1 MKRNIAYPSSRL
13 RAVLTWVIVVSIGML
28 GLGESGFAG
37 QNPFAGDGEIRA
49 LPVQGT
55 VYMLVGAGGNIA
67 VSVGPDGAI
76 LVDAGSEAMAE
87 EVVAA
92 VRQVLTAVEGSPRP
106 NQICVGCPT
115 LTNKGNSPYFAAITA
130 SPAPPKPVRYVIN
143 TSVLP
148 DHVGGNETIS
158 RIGGANFQGGN
169 LDGLLSADVQEGAVV
184 AAHENVL
191 IRMPE
196 VMPGASFYAMPSEIY
211 GGNAGR
217 GPFRAYYKFYRF
229 FNGDAI
235 QLYHAP
241 RAITDGDSIVHF
253 RYSDV
258 IATGDVFVTTHYPMI
273 DLEKG
278 GSVQGVLDGL
288 NHILDLA
295 VTENNM
301 QGGTMIIPGHGR
313 LSDASDVAR
322 YRDVVTIIRDRIR
335 DMIRR
340 DMPLEQVKA
349 ANPTLDFDRRYATDY
364 WTADMFV
371 ETVYRDLS
379 QQ

>member
-1 MKRNIAYPSSRL
+1 MKRNIRQPSVIL
-13 RAVLTWVIVVSIGML
+13 RVFL
-28 GLGESGFAG
+28 GLGVAASIGITGLVGSSFAEQIPG
-37 QNPFAGDGEIRA
+37 TADGEIYA
-49 LPVQGT
+49 LPVQGS
-55 VYMLVGAGGNIA
+55 VYALIGAGANIA
-67 VSVGPDGAI
+67 ASVGPDGAI
-76 LVDAGSEAMAE
+76 LVDAGSEAMADA
-87 EVVAA
+87 VVAA
-92 VRQVLTAVEGSPRP
+92 VQEVLRTVEGSPRP

-115 LTNKGNSPYFAAITA
+115 LSNKGNSPYFAAITT
-130 SPAPPKPVRYVIN
+130 SPAPTKPVRYVIN

-148 DHVGGNETIS
+148 DHVGGNETVS

-169 LDGLLSADVQEGAVV
+169 LDGLLSADIQEGAVV
-184 AAHENVL
+184 AAHEKVL
-191 IRMPE
+191 FRMSD
-196 VMPGASFYAMPSEIY
+196 VMPNASFYGMPSEIY
-211 GGNAGR
+211 GGNEGP
-217 GPFRAYYKFYRF
+217 GPFRSYYKFYRF

-278 GSVQGVLDGL
+278 GSIQGVLDGL
-288 NHILDLA
+288 NHIIDLA

-313 LSDASDVAR
+313 LSDAADVAR
-322 YRDVVTIIRDRIR
+322 YRDVVTIVRDRIR

-340 DMPLEQVKA
+340 DMTLEQVKA

-371 ETVYRDLS
+371 DAVYRDLS

>member
-1 MKRNIAYPSSRL
+1 
-13 RAVLTWVIVVSIGML
+13 
-28 GLGESGFAG
+28 
-37 QNPFAGDGEIRA
+37 
-49 LPVQGT
+49 
-55 VYMLVGAGGNIA
+55 
-67 VSVGPDGAI
+67 
-76 LVDAGSEAMAE
+76 
-87 EVVAA
+87 
-92 VRQVLTAVEGSPRP
+92 
-106 NQICVGCPT
+106 
-115 LTNKGNSPYFAAITA
+115 
-130 SPAPPKPVRYVIN
+130 
-143 TSVLP
+143 
-148 DHVGGNETIS
+148 
-158 RIGGANFQGGN
+158 
-169 LDGLLSADVQEGAVV
+169 
-184 AAHENVL
+184 
-191 IRMPE
+191 
-196 VMPGASFYAMPSEIY
+196 MPSEIY
-211 GGNAGR
+211 GGNEGQ

-278 GSVQGVLDGL
+278 GSIQGVLDGL

-313 LSDASDVAR
+313 LSDAADVAR
-322 YRDVVTIIRDRIR
+322 YRDVVTIIRDRIQ

-340 DMPLEQVKA
+340 NMTLEQVKA
-349 ANPTLDFDRRYATDY
+349 ANPTLDFDRRYATND
-364 WTADMFV
+364 WTANMFV
-371 ETVYRDLS
+371 EAVYRDLS

>member
-1 MKRNIAYPSSRL
+1 MKINIAHMSGRL
-13 RAVLTWVIVVSIGML
+13 RAVLTVGIAACIAIL
-28 GLGESGFAG
+28 GLGGHGLAG
-37 QNPFAGDGEIRA
+37 QNPGSGDGEIRV
-49 LPVQGT
+49 LPVQGA
-55 VYMLVGAGGNIA
+55 VYLLVGAGSNIA
-67 VSVGPDGAI
+67 MSLGPDGAI
-76 LVDAGSEAMAE
+76 LVDAGSEAMGD

-92 VRQVLTAVEGSPRP
+92 VQQVLRSIEGSPRP

-169 LDGLLSADVQEGAVV
+169 LDGLLSADVQAGAVV

-196 VMPGASFYAMPSEIY
+196 VMPEASFYAMPSEVY
-211 GGNAGR
+211 GGNAGQ

-273 DLEKG
+273 DIEKG
-278 GSVQGVLDGL
+278 GSIQGVLDGL

-313 LSDASDVAR
+313 LSDAADVAR
-322 YRDVVTIIRDRIR
+322 YRDVVTIIRDRIQ
-335 DMIRR
+335 DMVRR
-340 DMPLEQVKA
+340 DMTLEQVKA
-349 ANPTLDFDRRYATDY
+349 ANPTLDFDRRYARND

-371 ETVYRDLS
+371 EAVYRDLS

>member
-1 MKRNIAYPSSRL
+1 MRRNLANPSSCL
-13 RAVLTWVIVVSIGML
+13 RTVLILVIAASVGSL
-28 GLGESGFAG
+28 GLGEPGLAL
-37 QNPFAGDGEIRA
+37 QNSSRPADGEIHV
-49 LPVQGT
+49 LPVQGNI
-55 VYMLVGAGGNIA
+55 YMLVGAGSNIA

-76 LVDAGSEAMAE
+76 VVDAGSAAMADKVVE
-87 EVVAA
+87 TVGQILRTVVAS
-92 VRQVLTAVEGSPRP
+92 TAPA
-106 NQICVGCPT
+106 QICVGCPT
-115 LTNKGNSPYFAAITA
+115 LTNKGNSPYFASITA
-130 SPAPPKPVRYVIN
+130 SPAPPKPVRYIIN

-148 DHVGGNETIS
+148 DHVSGNGTIS
-158 RIGGANFQGGN
+158 RSGSTFQGGN
-169 LDGLLSADVQEGAVV
+169 IDGLLGEDVQAGAVV

-196 VMPGASFYAMPSEIY
+196 VIPEVSFYSLPSEIY
-211 GGNAGR
+211 GSNR
-217 GPFRAYYKFYRF
+217 GYYKFYRF

-235 QLYHAP
+235 QLYHEP
-241 RAITDGDSIVHF
+241 SAITDGDSIVHF

-273 DLEKG
+273 DLDKG
-278 GSVQGVLDGL
+278 GSVQGVLDAL

-322 YRDVVTIIRDRIR
+322 YRDVVTIIRDRVQ
-335 DMIRR
+335 DMIGRG
-340 DMPLEQVKA
+340 MTLEQVKA
-349 ANPTLDFDRRYATDY
+349 GNPTLDFDRRYATNY

-371 ETVYRDLS
+371 ETVYRSLS
-379 QQ
+379 Q

>member
-1 MKRNIAYPSSRL
+1 MKRNIAYPSCRL
-13 RAVLTWVIVVSIGML
+13 RAVLTWVIVVSFGML
-28 GLGESGFAG
+28 GLGEPGFAR
-37 QNPFAGDGEIRA
+37 QNRGAGDGEIRV

-92 VRQVLTAVEGSPRP
+92 VRQIVRAVEGLPRP

-115 LTNKGNSPYFAAITA
+115 LTNKGNSPYFAAITT

-158 RIGGANFQGGN
+158 RIGGATFQGGN

-191 IRMPE
+191 FRMPD
-196 VMPGASFYAMPSEIY
+196 VMPEASFYAMPSEIY
-211 GGNAGR
+211 GGNAGQ

-258 IATGDVFVTTHYPMI
+258 IVTGDVFVTTNYPMI

-322 YRDVVTIIRDRIR
+322 YRDVVTIIRDRIS

-340 DMPLEQVKA
+340 DMSVEQVKA

-371 ETVYRDLS
+371 EAVYRDLS